1 MTKFVFVAK
10 DNSGKIVE
18 SFNVIGA
25 EIKSKEYKRKCGYS
39 DSDKIFYVKKAN
51 KYGIKWICQEYSRCL
66 GDHIIN
72 FSSNQRIPFSNYKI
86 IAV

>member
-1 MTKFVFVAK
+1 MAKFVFVAK

-18 SFNVIGA
+18 SFSIIGA
-25 EIKSKEYKRKCGYS
+25 EIKSKEYKTKCGYR

-51 KYGIKWICQEYSRCL
+51 KYEIKWICQEYSRCL
-66 GDHIIN
+66 NDHIIN
-72 FSSNQRIPFSNYKI
+72 FSSNQRIPVSKYKI